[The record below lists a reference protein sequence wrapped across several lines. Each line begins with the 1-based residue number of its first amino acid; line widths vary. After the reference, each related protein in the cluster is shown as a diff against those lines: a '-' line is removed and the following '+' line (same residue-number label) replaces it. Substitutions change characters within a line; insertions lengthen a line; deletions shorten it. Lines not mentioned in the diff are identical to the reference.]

1 MRLYYLNPVITFSKI
16 LSADSDSK
24 INAHIKKKRMTLSRK
39 ILMTKNQL
47 KMILKIMIT
56 SLTMKMSI
64 VRAKNLENK
73 KINQRRDFSTLNS

>member
-1 MRLYYLNPVITFSKI
+1 
-16 LSADSDSK
+16 
-24 INAHIKKKRMTLSRK
+24 
-39 ILMTKNQL
+39 MTKNQL

-73 KINQRRDFSTLNS
+73 KINQRRGFLTLNS

>member
-1 MRLYYLNPVITFSKI
+1 
-16 LSADSDSK
+16 
-24 INAHIKKKRMTLSRK
+24 
-39 ILMTKNQL
+39 MTKNQL

-73 KINQRRDFSTLNS
+73 KINQRRDFLTLNF

>member
-1 MRLYYLNPVITFSKI
+1 
-16 LSADSDSK
+16 
-24 INAHIKKKRMTLSRK
+24 
-39 ILMTKNQL
+39 MTKNQL

-73 KINQRRDFSTLNS
+73 KINQRRDFLTLNS